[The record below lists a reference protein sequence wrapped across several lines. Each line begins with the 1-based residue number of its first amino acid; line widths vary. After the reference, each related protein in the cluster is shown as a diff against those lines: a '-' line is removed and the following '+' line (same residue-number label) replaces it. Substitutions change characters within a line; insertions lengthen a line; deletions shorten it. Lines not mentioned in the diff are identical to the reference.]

1 MSFKQSL
8 HRTKGKPMI
17 IDNSKGIFGSNDGLD
32 NFTEFKKSDLV
43 KLYQLE
49 VQGCKLVK
57 CRVNHKKSMSG
68 DVL

>member
-1 MSFKQSL
+1 
-8 HRTKGKPMI
+8 MI

-49 VQGCKLVK
+49 VQGYKLVK
-57 CRVNHKKSMSG
+57 CRVNHKKNMSG